1 MSTLNEVK
9 LIGHLGTNPEAIM
22 SNGKNIGTKIVVYVN
37 DDYTN
42 KDGKKIERSYQHQ
55 VSLFGMLAK
64 FAMDF
69 SAKGNQVY
77 VNAKLTTNNYLNKD
91 NVRTYVTQVVASEYG
106 HAFQNLTPKGHTSAN
121 AQNAGNTGAPIYDAS
136 GDTNPPPF

>member
-22 SNGKNIGTKIVVYVN
+22 SNGKSIGTKIVVYVN
-37 DDYTN
+37 DDYVG

-55 VSLFGMLAK
+55 VSLFGKLAD
-64 FAMDF
+64 FAMNY
-69 SAKGNQVY
+69 SARGNQVY
-77 VNAKLTTNNYLNKD
+77 VNAKLTTANYLNKD

-121 AQNAGNTGAPIYDAS
+121 AQNKVPETEFHYDAS
-136 GDTNPPPF
+136 GDTQPKF